1 MQGQSTQQ
9 QAITVHSKAV
19 VLVVDDEKGPRESLR
34 MILSSS
40 HTVLTAE
47 GSDRALEI
55 LRSRHVDLVTV
66 DLNMPGVQGAQL
78 VEMIRSEFKEIEIII
93 ISGFATVDAAVAGI
107 RQGVRDFL
115 TKPFD
120 VVQVNAAVSRAIENQ
135 SGRRR
140 LVRFLEGVGQAIGH
154 DQNAEAILG
163 ELDASTVAFSE
174 LLSNTIECGKPVT
187 TDFHSGVTLQAQHDN
202 STAGDLVR

>member
-1 MQGQSTQQ
+1 MQNLSTR
-9 QAITVHSKAV
+9 ISSRSRRTVHGV

-47 GSDRALEI
+47 DSNRALEI
-55 LRSRHVDLVTV
+55 LRSRPVDLVTV
-66 DLNMPGVQGAQL
+66 DLNMPGVKGDQL

-93 ISGFATVDAAVAGI
+93 ISGFATVDAAVAGV
-107 RQGVRDFL
+107 RQGVRNFL

-120 VVQVNAAVSRAIENQ
+120 VVQVKAAVSRAIENQ

-140 LVRFLEGVGQAIGH
+140 MVRFREGVGQAVGH
-154 DQNAEAILG
+154 DQSAKEALAELETNENLQQRLG
-163 ELDASTVAFSE
+163 SQFDAQVVSVLCEIAQTE
-174 LLSNTIECGKPVT
+174 THKPVT
-187 TDFHSGVTLQAQHDN
+187 ADF
-202 STAGDLVR
+202 